1 MHEFDT
7 DVSGAMSWVA
17 DLHKEVEKKFLKAMA
32 ALPKWGE
39 PIDSQVRKY
48 CDGLGSWVRGNDE
61 WSFESERYLGSKGL
75 EIQRKRWNTLIPK
88 DCLMGPTETGPVLVD
103 SFLKPVNAF
112 NTEWVRSALSIVK
125 TPLKLHRFWKE
136 YGRTFDTLSTH
147 HDDIRAVILS
157 SAFPKI
163 FSAGLDFQGLN
174 QLGEKDLHIDPARR
188 ALLTRALILDVQHAV
203 TAPERCPFPVIAA
216 VHGGVVGLGIDIISA
231 LVNLPAALLC
241 LMEPY
246 YQEVDMGLAADGGT
260 LAHLLKITGNHSLAR
275 ELAYTSRMFS
285 SDDALTLG
293 LVSRV
298 VEGGREAV
306 VGAALQLARE
316 IALKSP
322 IAVSGT
328 KHLLLHARDHSVA
341 ENLEYTATWNSA
353 AVQAKDL
360 QEAVNAGM
368 TKSKEALKFLPLR
381 PKL

>member
-1 MHEFDT
+1 MQ
-7 DVSGAMSWVA
+7 S
-17 DLHKEVEKKFLKAMA
+17 
-32 ALPKWGE
+32 
-39 PIDSQVRKY
+39 KY
-48 CDGLGSWVRGNDE
+48 ISISSPSPHVL
-61 WSFESERYLGSKGL
+61 LL
-75 EIQRKRWNTLIPK
+75 ELNR
-88 DCLMGPTETGPVLVD
+88 
-103 SFLKPVNAF
+103 KPVNAF
-112 NTEWVRSALSIVK
+112 NTE
-125 TPLKLHRFWKE
+125 FWKE

-174 QLGEKDLHIDPARR
+174 QLGGKDLLIDPARR
-188 ALLTRALILDVQHAV
+188 ALLTRALILDVQHAI

-231 LVNLPAALLC
+231 CDVRYAASDAKFSIKAL
-241 LMEPY
+241 
-246 YQEVDMGLAADGGT
+246 DMGLAADAGT

-306 VGAALQLARE
+306 VGVALQLARE

-353 AVQAKDL
+353 AVQSKDL
-360 QEAVNAGM
+360 HEAVNAGM
-368 TKSKEALKFLPLR
+368 TKSKEAIKFLPLK